1 MAQNYYYST
10 RSQHT
15 KTKHNSLTRHFMWH
29 THCFLFLSLALL
41 EGILHSLPCLLASRV
56 VVYVNVGAL
65 WEGAVLERG
74 GKGGDAD
81 IADLILSQPELTEVG
96 EGEHPAPKRR
106 GEGGDDLGA
115 LS

>member
-41 EGILHSLPCLLASRV
+41 EGILHSLPCLIASRV
-56 VVYVNVGAL
+56 VVYANVGAL
-65 WEGAVLERG
+65 WERPAGT
-74 GKGGDAD
+74 
-81 IADLILSQPELTEVG
+81 LS
-96 EGEHPAPKRR
+96 KC
-106 GEGGDDLGA
+106 
-115 LS
+115 